1 MESHTRVTYRRN
13 PGFLERIGQSLIGI
27 LVGIVLLIVASCLL
41 FWNEVTLH
49 YVTFNGKTM
58 YLALWGRGGG
68 GIWNVFMIHCATWSM
83 QMICRRFAFWFPIH
97 VMPIQLTSINY
108 LHAVKISVARTNH
121 GNKLSLH
128 CRVPPLS
135 VLNPCCRISK
145 TGCHKKSTISTISM

>member
-68 GIWNVFMIHCATWSM
+68 YLKCFHDTLYNLEHANDLQEVCILISNSCHAYPVDKFKIFCIIYM
-83 QMICRRFAFWFPIH
+83 Q
-97 VMPIQLTSINY
+97 S
-108 LHAVKISVARTNH
+108 
-121 GNKLSLH
+121 KL
-128 CRVPPLS
+128 V
-135 VLNPCCRISK
+135 
-145 TGCHKKSTISTISM
+145 